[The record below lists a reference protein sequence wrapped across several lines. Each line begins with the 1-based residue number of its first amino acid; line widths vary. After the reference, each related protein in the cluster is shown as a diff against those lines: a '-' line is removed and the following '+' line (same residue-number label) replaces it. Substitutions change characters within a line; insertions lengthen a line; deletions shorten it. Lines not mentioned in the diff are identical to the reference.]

1 MKRNGKGMN
10 SMNEISGM
18 LAAFA
23 ALGIIRAWDAAE
35 EKRISRREEVFVPF
49 NLPPLPQWEQLI
61 CQPETDAAVAVSALC
76 APTTA

>member
-1 MKRNGKGMN
+1 
-10 SMNEISGM
+10 MNEISGL

-49 NLPPLPQWEQLI
+49 NLPPLPQREQQI
-61 CQPETDAAVAVSALC
+61 RQPETDAAVAVPALC

>member
-1 MKRNGKGMN
+1 
-10 SMNEISGM
+10 MNEISGL

-49 NLPPLPQWEQLI
+49 NLPPLPQGEQPVY
-61 CQPETDAAVAVSALC
+61 QSETDAAVAVSASC
-76 APTTA
+76 APTTV